1 MKLNKTILFGFLFIA
16 LGGFVFIS
24 DILNPIIRPI
34 TYTFLMGSSKGK
46 DIPCSRASSLNSGF
60 LFTIFVS
67 ITTYIIVLI
76 RTIYEVKI

>member
-46 DIPCSRASSLNSGF
+46 DIMFFALMGILLILSQIIPRKIEIGRASCRER
-60 LFTIFVS
+60 V
-67 ITTYIIVLI
+67 
-76 RTIYEVKI
+76 